1 MEVPYAIA
9 SGKTYG
15 LTRYRL
21 KEERKNERQLHLYN
35 NMLINCA

>member
-21 KEERKNERQLHLYN
+21 KEERKNERQLHIYN